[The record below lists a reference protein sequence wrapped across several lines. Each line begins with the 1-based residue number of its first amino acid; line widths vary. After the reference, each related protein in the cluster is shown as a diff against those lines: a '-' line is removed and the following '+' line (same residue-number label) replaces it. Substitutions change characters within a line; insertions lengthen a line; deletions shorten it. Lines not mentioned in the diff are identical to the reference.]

1 MKCVLCKLGE
11 TKPGNVIVVLTRE
24 ETVVIIKGVPAD
36 ICNNCGEYYLS
47 ETITEQVL
55 SMAEEAV
62 KKGIEVEI
70 LRFVA

>member
-1 MKCVLCKLGE
+1 MKCVLCKHGE
-11 TKPGNVIVVLTRE
+11 TKPGKVIVVLTRE
-24 ETVVIIKGVPAD
+24 ETVIIIKGVPAD